1 MRTGSLVLLLLA
13 LLLTP
18 AYAHA
23 PHPKAKQAKKMT
35 LTVSVKGRGSV
46 TSTPKGIRCPHTCT
60 LAARRDR
67 SNGDARSA
75 ELLHLAAHG
84 RRHDLRLHRRADA
97 RVGHRQLR
105 PRRPEPVERRGLRD
119 PDDPERRD
127 HDAELRLHASVAR
140 RRRQP

>member
-67 SNGDARSA
+67 TVRLTAKAARAWSFA
-75 ELLHLAAHG
+75 GWTLGCTSKRFTCVVHLTKRKRVAASFV
-84 RRHDLRLHRRADA
+84 RRT
-97 RVGHRQLR
+97 V
-105 PRRPEPVERRGLRD
+105 PPP
-119 PDDPERRD
+119 
-127 HDAELRLHASVAR
+127 
-140 RRRQP
+140 